1 MRKLESDT
9 DIYYVVLTAHHS
21 MGNLIT
27 FRVSKKDWLGKSDT
41 EVGDVG
47 TDEDK
52 ASTFAASVMKGLS
65 LQGGATLLL
74 AAAWVTSEGRLY
86 YDMFGEAMGFDITCG
101 TNAEKRPLARGTLT
115 TSNGKNVP
123 FFNAFLPSQC
133 AWVFNWLFMTAFP
146 TLFPSRS
153 CRQTELVVTDQDERC
168 YTQLEA
174 SKGDCIFSDRMVHR
188 LCKWHKVNI
197 QYRNIN

>member
-1 MRKLESDT
+1 
-9 DIYYVVLTAHHS
+9 
-21 MGNLIT
+21 MGDLIT
-27 FRVSKKDWLGKSDT
+27 FRVSKKDWQGQTDT

-47 TDEDK
+47 TDEDR
-52 ASTFAASVMKGLS
+52 ASTFAKLVMKGLS
-65 LQGGATLLL
+65 MQGGAVLLL
-74 AAAWVTSEGRLY
+74 AAAWVTSEGRQY

-133 AWVFNWLFMTAFP
+133 QWVFNWLFTTAFP

-153 CRQTELVVTDQDERC
+153 CQQTELVVTDQDKRC

-174 SKGDCIFSDRMVHR
+174 SNAHRIFSDRTVHR
-188 LCKWHKVNI
+188 LCKWHKVSI
-197 QYRNIN
+197 HIRI